1 MAMLGL
7 TKMCCAAQDVIG
19 QAGEIITTTAGVARD
34 AAKASADNFAL
45 ANLKEALEGS
55 RVQEWNA
62 PDMFIEIL
70 QVDLGDGVEVASL
83 LNFHLKG
90 VRVKSKVEIVGTAA
104 QLAGMA
110 AAGGAKKVAEKVG
123 VAEAALQTRLGLPTL
138 GIGLSVAGAVSAAKA
153 SLASAASS
161 GMETKSA
168 EFDLEVDLEKVLGVE
183 EVKTSAKILGTSS
196 DAVSK
201 YLARTSLQACAEDA
215 ISRRVTSI
223 VTDWQNSTLTV
234 DVAKAK
240 IGEKAFDLVAAA
252 DELAK
257 ARGLKR

>member
-1 MAMLGL
+1 MG
-7 TKMCCAAQDVIG
+7 
-19 QAGEIITTTAGVARD
+19 
-34 AAKASADNFAL
+34 
-45 ANLKEALEGS
+45 
-55 RVQEWNA
+55 
-62 PDMFIEIL
+62 
-70 QVDLGDGVEVASL
+70 
-83 LNFHLKG
+83 
-90 VRVKSKVEIVGTAA
+90 GTAA
-104 QLAGMA
+104 QMAGMA

-123 VAEAALQTRLGLPTL
+123 MGEAALQTRLGLPTL
-138 GIGLSVAGAVSAAKA
+138 GIGLSVAGTVSAAKA

-183 EVKTSAKILGTSS
+183 EVRTSAKILSTSS

-201 YLARTSLQACAEDA
+201 YLARTSLQAYAEDA

-240 IGEKAFDLVAAA
+240 IGEKASDLVAAA

-257 ARGLKR
+257 AKGLKR